1 MHETPDQ
8 DAGSEVNRRRSG
20 RSGMDAPE
28 ATMGKRDAPSQ
39 EEREYY
45 SLSRRVYGVFASF
58 YDVVAFPIRGLRR
71 KVASL
76 VDLKPGSRVLD
87 VATGTGSQ
95 ALAFAEQ
102 AGEVVGIDLSE
113 AMLRVARRKNRF
125 SNVTFQR
132 ADAVKLPFGDGSFDA
147 ACVSFALHE
156 MPASIRDR
164 VVREMARV
172 TKPGGVAVVVD
183 YGLPRNRVASWLA
196 YHIVKLYERDHYATF
211 VRSDVAGLIESAGL
225 RVSDDRLVLGG
236 LARIMVGRRTE

>member
-1 MHETPDQ
+1 MPVSSSCDPVPGCLTWRPEPD
-8 DAGSEVNRRRSG
+8 
-20 RSGMDAPE
+20 
-28 ATMGKRDAPSQ
+28 
-39 EEREYY
+39 
-45 SLSRRVYGVFASF
+45 
-58 YDVVAFPIRGLRR
+58 
-71 KVASL
+71 
-76 VDLKPGSRVLD
+76 
-87 VATGTGSQ
+87 SQ

-125 SNVTFQR
+125 SNVTFLR
-132 ADAVKLPFGDGSFDA
+132 ADAAALPFGDQSFDA

-172 TKPGGVAVVVD
+172 TKAGGVAVVVD

-211 VRSDVAGLIESAGL
+211 VRSDLAAVLESAGI
-225 RVSDDRLVLGG
+225 RVSDDRLAVGG
-236 LARIMVGRRTE
+236 LARITVGCRTE